1 MTTQNI
7 QKKERSQVGFKY
19 LDKTSRELMLS
30 SSSGL
35 KDHNY
40 NYKNSIAENFTI
52 TKDMPEIDFSS
63 WENLG
68 NDYYAL
74 RLTDYSEYKKIY
86 DYYGVKKLMN
96 TDFEC
101 IFATIIIR
109 KNTTNSF
116 SAEEVTVNGNDINLK
131 ITTGGALEPNENL
144 KYPAMLVYT
153 PNYMNLKESALKITV
168 DI

>member
-1 MTTQNI
+1 MC
-7 QKKERSQVGFKY
+7 
-19 LDKTSRELMLS
+19 LW
-30 SSSGL
+30 
-35 KDHNY
+35 KDY
-40 NYKNSIAENFTI
+40 NYKNSIAENFII

-101 IFATIIIR
+101 IFATIIVR
-109 KNTTNSF
+109 KNTSNSF
-116 SAEEVTVNGNDINLK
+116 SAEEVTVNGKDVNLNIK
-131 ITTGGALEPNENL
+131 TGGFLDVTEEF
-144 KYPAMLVYT
+144 KYPAMIVYT
-153 PNYMNLKESALKITV
+153 PNYMSLTESNLKITV
-168 DI
+168 DK